1 LVNDW
6 CGNIQG
12 DEIMIMHKRLLAA
25 AAVAAMAMG
34 SQSAMAQSASGD
46 AAVTVVTP
54 ILVSKTTNLVFGQL
68 YSGTGTSIISTAGV
82 QNGGT
87 AGMAGTQTVSAAVF
101 SVQGQGAFAY
111 TPTITVTPATPAVA
125 GLAISAMLG
134 RCGTGADVVLPPA
147 APTAV
152 TGCVL
157 TAGAGTVAVGVTVT
171 ITAAAIAGVHTVGTI
186 AITVAYN

>member
-1 LVNDW
+1 MNKLL
-6 CGNIQG
+6 C
-12 DEIMIMHKRLLAA
+12 LAA
-25 AAVAAMAMG
+25 LAAMTMG

-46 AAVTVVTP
+46 ATVTVVTP
-54 ILVSKTTNLVFGQL
+54 IVVSKTTNLVFGQL
-68 YSGTGTSIISTAGV
+68 YSGAGTSIISTAGV

-87 AGMAGTQTVSAAVF
+87 AAMAGTQIVSAAVF

-111 TPTITVTPATPAVA
+111 TPTITVTPASPAVA

-157 TAGAGTVAVGVTVT
+157 TAGADTVAVGGTVT
-171 ITAAAIAGVHTVGTI
+171 ITAAATPGVHTVG
-186 AITVAYN
+186 AIVVTVNYN